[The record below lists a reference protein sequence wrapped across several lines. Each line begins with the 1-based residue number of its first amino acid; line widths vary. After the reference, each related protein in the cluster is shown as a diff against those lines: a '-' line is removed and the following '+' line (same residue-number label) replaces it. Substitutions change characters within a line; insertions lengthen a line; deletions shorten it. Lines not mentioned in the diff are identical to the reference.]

1 ACDMTRIFALPVT
14 VIAAAMVALV
24 AGQSPPNESEE
35 PDSFD
40 IEPPI
45 LKGNLSGEPLPG
57 TTAPDSD
64 IVRMEKQ
71 LERAK
76 RNAASAERLCK
87 IGVLSKMEV
96 EQRFLRVARYE
107 SDFADARLAKA
118 KEEVTVQEWQVASGE
133 STTGELE
140 AAKIALA
147 QLTEAA
153 ELAAQKRE
161 RTELDFAEAKL
172 RRQENLFQLGSA
184 RKSDVARAQEKLAE
198 LKEPKDQSQ

>member
-1 ACDMTRIFALPVT
+1 MTRL
-14 VIAAAMVALV
+14 VALSV
-24 AGQSPPNESEE
+24 TLLATVMMVLAEQSPENQSEE
-35 PDSFD
+35 PDSFE

-45 LKGNLSGEPLPG
+45 LKENLSAESPSAAP
-57 TTAPDSD
+57 APDD
-64 IVRMEKQ
+64 DVARLEKQ

-96 EQRFLRVARYE
+96 EQRFLRVARCE
-107 SDFADARLAKA
+107 SDFAKARLAQA
-118 KEEVTVQEWQVASGE
+118 KEEVTAQESQVATGE
-133 STTGELE
+133 STKDELE

-161 RTELDFAEAKL
+161 RTELDFAEANL
-172 RRQENLFQLGSA
+172 RRQEKLLRLGSA
-184 RKSDVARAQEKLAE
+184 QKSDVTRAEQKLAE
-198 LKEPKDQSQ
+198 LKAQKN